1 MSRPKKPEDPAA
13 WPACA
18 RCGRHYEPAASWP
31 EGRVCGYCYMAAKRV
46 TGVCACGHRGVL
58 PGLDAGR
65 SSCRACS
72 GIRINVDCRGCGEE
86 AELYVGGKCWSCH
99 LAGVVDR
106 LLTDP
111 ATGRI
116 APTLTPVAVALKT
129 MPRANSGLTWINQ
142 PHVTAF
148 LTDLSTAAEISHESL
163 DTVPA
168 SRTRDYVRG
177 LLVEHGALPR
187 RDELRA
193 RYTAWA
199 AAAIERMPEAEDRD
213 VIRRY
218 IRWHHQRRMNQM
230 DQVSQGTF
238 LRAKQSVTVA
248 IEFLLWL
255 RSNNRRLDALT
266 QADLDQWQATG
277 PTTREISSRFLGWA
291 ITAKLVDRDLT
302 MTPHRRGSSPKSSA
316 DEQDQALLQVVHS
329 AELIPRDRFAG
340 ILVLVFGQ
348 QMEDVVRLTWT
359 DVSITDELVA
369 ISLGPGRT
377 IALPPPLDG
386 PLRALAAEPRHGR
399 TAAHSANQW
408 IFRGS
413 SPGRHLTA
421 SHLRSR
427 LQRVASV
434 RAARLGSLHEL
445 TKVTPVAILAE
456 VLGYSPQTIERHSIA
471 SASSYSQYVAA
482 RRA

>member
-18 RCGRHYEPAASWP
+18 RCGKHYEPTASWP

-72 GIRINVDCRGCGEE
+72 GIWINVDCRSCGEE

-99 LAGVVDR
+99 LSGVVDR

-148 LTDLSTAAEISHESL
+148 LTDLATAAEISHESL

-193 RYTAWA
+193 RYTVWA
-199 AAAIERMPEAEDRD
+199 AAALERMPEAEDRD

-238 LRAKQSVTVA
+238 LRAKQTVTVA

-255 RSNNRRLDALT
+255 RSNNRRLDTLT
-266 QADLDQWQATG
+266 QADLDHWQSTG
-277 PTTREISSRFLGWA
+277 PTTREISSRCLGWA
-291 ITAKLVDRDLT
+291 ITAKLVDRDLS
-302 MTPHRRGSSPKSSA
+302 MTPHRRGTSPKSSA
-316 DEQDQALLQVVHS
+316 DEQDPALQQVVHG
-329 AELIPRDRFAG
+329 AELIPATASPASWSWSSANRWKTSPASPGPTSPSPTCWTPSPLVQAAPSHYHPHSTDHYVTSPRNPDTDRPRPTAIISGSSAEVPPAG
-340 ILVLVFGQ
+340 
-348 QMEDVVRLTWT
+348 TWRPHT
-359 DVSITDELVA
+359 C
-369 ISLGPGRT
+369 GPGSGT
-377 IALPPPLDG
+377 WPP
-386 PLRALAAEPRHGR
+386 
-399 TAAHSANQW
+399 SAPPAW
-408 IFRGS
+408 
-413 SPGRHLTA
+413 
-421 SHLRSR
+421 
-427 LQRVASV
+427 
-434 RAARLGSLHEL
+434 ARCTS
-445 TKVTPVAILAE
+445 
-456 VLGYSPQTIERHSIA
+456 
-471 SASSYSQYVAA
+471 
-482 RRA
+482 